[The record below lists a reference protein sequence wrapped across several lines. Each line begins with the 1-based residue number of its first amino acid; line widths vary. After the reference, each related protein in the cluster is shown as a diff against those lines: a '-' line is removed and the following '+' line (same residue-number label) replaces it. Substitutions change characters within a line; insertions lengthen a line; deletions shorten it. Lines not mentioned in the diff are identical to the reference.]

1 MKKTYREPLML
12 IIEILQTK
20 PLASSIDDGIGGN
33 ADFYY
38 GGGSEGDTEA
48 RVKDYNIWDDFW
60 DE

>member
-12 IIEILQTK
+12 IIEILHTK
-20 PLASSIDDGIGGN
+20 PLASSIDDGVSGN

-38 GGGSEGDTEA
+38 GGGSSGDTEG
-48 RVKDYNIWDDFW
+48 RVKQQSLWDDNW